1 MSDSGSELTDD
12 QNIESDHPDDQNIES
27 DHAADDSKEFLFDGS
42 DLTVMDFEYLF
53 LIFGAKHSL
62 ADNVKKGLLELFQL
76 VLLNENKVPSL
87 YKLEKLVGSIGIQP
101 KL

>member
-42 DLTVMDFEYLF
+42 DLMDLVMV
-53 LIFGAKHSL
+53 IFVSL
-62 ADNVKKGLLELFQL
+62 
-76 VLLNENKVPSL
+76 
-87 YKLEKLVGSIGIQP
+87 
-101 KL
+101 